1 MSRSLNKIKR
11 VATKRNPL
19 GLSVRDIRRA
29 RKKASR
35 IFHIELTAQ
44 ADRYKC
50 PCGCSINYVLKP
62 EQYAKAHS
70 GQCYP

>member
-11 VATKRNPL
+11 VATRKNPL
-19 GLSVRDIRRA
+19 GLSIRNARRMYKKMSRA
-29 RKKASR
+29 
-35 IFHIELTAQ
+35 FYIELAAQ
-44 ADRYKC
+44 ADKYKC

-62 EQYAKAHS
+62 KQYAKAHN